1 MKTRQSNLLEQVRN
15 VIRVKHYTLNTERS
29 YLPWIKR
36 FMLFHKKRHPADM
49 GEREIAEFLVACSTL
64 KSK

>member
-1 MKTRQSNLLEQVRN
+1 MNIRKPNLLEQVRN

-36 FMLFHKKRHPADM
+36 FILFHKKRHPAAM
-49 GEREIAEFLVACSTL
+49 GEREITSCRE
-64 KSK
+64 